1 MALKFRNFDAVPTD
15 PVGSWPTEGLVA
27 ALERGDITD
36 WARIAAEVRRNP
48 WGPVARRLEDALSVT
63 RPYGT
68 GALMERALA
77 EARQSAEVQERAEV
91 SLRVN
96 NMFERSGM
104 TRAEFADAVGTSTS
118 RLSTYLTGKVAPA
131 STMLIRMERVT
142 ESAVLDGG

>member
-1 MALKFRNFDAVPTD
+1 MALKFRNIDAEPTD
-15 PVGSWPTEGLVA
+15 PVRSWPTEGLVA

-36 WARIAAEVRRNP
+36 WARIAVEVRRHP
-48 WGPVARRLEDALSVT
+48 WGPVARRLAEALTVS

-77 EARQSAEVQERAEV
+77 DARRSAEAEERAQV
-91 SLRVN
+91 SQRVN
-96 NMFERSGM
+96 DLFERSGM

-131 STMLIRMERVT
+131 STLLIRMERVT